1 MPHLCVL
8 SRRLAL
14 AALVLSFAGPGLAQG
29 KDPRREPLRQSSLGD
44 SITEAVNAEEFN
56 PLKLGL
62 TRNRW
67 ASWANGYTK
76 DWNSLLDRSDVNS
89 HRQRID
95 AQFGEEGRKTKSPA
109 KIGADSEDLLKQAA
123 KAVKNQADYVP
134 ILMGQNDICGDDAS
148 EIPTDQEFEANVRAA
163 FDVLEAGLP
172 AGATIYTL
180 AIVDIYRLWQIGED
194 LEFAGVI
201 ECNEVWEALS
211 SKLIPCA
218 TMLDP
223 DLEEAERLATRDRI
237 IGFNTILQTVTEEY
251 DAADTHHYWQYTGAS
266 FTMDYDEDDVSHY
279 DCFHPSAEGQTQLA
293 EETWEDGPFFE
304 P

>member
-1 MPHLCVL
+1 MTDSCTLIR
-8 SRRLAL
+8 SLAL
-14 AALVLSFAGPGLAQG
+14 AALALSFAAPGFAQV

-76 DWNSLLDRSDVNS
+76 DWNSLLDRTDVNS

-109 KIGADSEDLLKQAA
+109 KIGADSEDLLKQAE

-148 EIPTDQEFEANVRAA
+148 EIPTDPEFESNLRAA
-163 FDVLEAGLP
+163 FEVLEAGLP

-180 AIVDIYRLWQIGED
+180 AIVDIYRLWEIGEE
-194 LEFAGVI
+194 LELFDIVD
-201 ECNEVWEALS
+201 CSDVWEALS

-251 DAADTHHYWQYTGAS
+251 DAADTRHYWQYTGAS
-266 FTMDYDEDDVSHY
+266 FTMDYDADDVSHY

-293 EETWEDGPFFE
+293 EETWVDGPFYE

>member
-1 MPHLCVL
+1 MRYLRSVPG
-8 SRRLAL
+8 SFAL
-14 AALVLSFAGPGLAQG
+14 AALALSLAAPGLAQG
-29 KDPRREPLRQSSLGD
+29 KDPRREPLRLSALGD

-67 ASWANGYTK
+67 ASWAVGYTK

-95 AQFGEEGRKTKSPA
+95 AQFGEEGRKNKSPA
-109 KIGADSEDLLKQAA
+109 KIGADSEDLLKQAM

-148 EIPTDQEFEANVRAA
+148 EIPTDQEFEDNVRAA
-163 FDVLEAGLP
+163 FEVLEAGLP
-172 AGATIYTL
+172 AGATVYTL
-180 AIVDIYRLWQIGED
+180 AIVDIYRLWEIGDE
-194 LEFAGVI
+194 LELAGIV
-201 ECNEVWEALS
+201 ECSEIWEALS
-211 SKLIPCA
+211 SKYIPCA

-223 DLEEAERLATRDRI
+223 DLEEADRLATRDRI
-237 IGFNTILQTVTEEY
+237 IGFNTILEAVTEEY

-266 FTMDYDEDDVSHY
+266 FTMDYHPEDVSEY
-279 DCFHPSAEGQTQLA
+279 DCFHPSEDGQTQLA

>member
-1 MPHLCVL
+1 MRQLRLVPVH
-8 SRRLAL
+8 LAL
-14 AALVLSFAGPGLAQG
+14 AALVLSFAAPGFAQP
-29 KDPRREPLRQSSLGD
+29 KDPRRDPLNQSTLGD

-62 TRNRW
+62 ARNRW

-76 DWNSLLDRSDVNS
+76 DWSSLLDRTDVNS

-95 AQFGEEGRKTKSPA
+95 AQFGEEGRKVKSPA
-109 KIGADSEDLLKQAA
+109 KIGADSEDLLKQAM

-134 ILMGQNDICGDDAS
+134 ILMGQNDICGDDFS
-148 EIPTDQEFEANVRAA
+148 EIPTDDEFETNVRAA

-180 AIVDIYRLWQIGED
+180 AIVDIYRLWQLGEE
-194 LEFAGVI
+194 LELFGVV
-201 ECNEVWEALS
+201 ECNDVWEALS

-251 DAADTHHYWQYTGAS
+251 DEADSHHYWQYTGAS
-266 FTMDYDEDDVSHY
+266 FTMDYEADDVSHY

-293 EETWEDGPFFE
+293 EDTWVDGPFFE